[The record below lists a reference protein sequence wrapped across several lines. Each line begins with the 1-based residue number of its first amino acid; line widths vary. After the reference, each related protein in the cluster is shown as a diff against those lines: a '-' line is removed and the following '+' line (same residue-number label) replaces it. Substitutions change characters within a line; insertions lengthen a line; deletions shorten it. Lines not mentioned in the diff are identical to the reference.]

1 MTAGDPPS
9 KPSTAPE
16 AAVDKTKPSSS
27 SAPQPAAPA
36 AAPGTD
42 GPPPVVKK
50 RRGRPPG
57 SKTKKRHKGLLAGA
71 GSLYANLTGLG
82 PSDPS
87 TPKAHAGANGSSGDQ
102 SLLAKHNPNI
112 AQPHKQ
118 KQQKGLHLA
127 IMDTI
132 ACLQPADVG
141 TPFASLADACDRL
154 FPYHAVFEENFPAP
168 SASRGSGTSAS
179 GTGGG
184 PQGSGQGAVDLSFW
198 SEWRV
203 YTEEQC
209 AVMGKKMEL
218 LEQRFQNCKKL
229 EATEELMDA
238 YQLELMHLN
247 QATRAKAAA
256 AAAKKG
262 EKNGKPKV

>member
-1 MTAGDPPS
+1 MTAGDPPA

-16 AAVDKTKPSSS
+16 AAVDKSKPSSS
-27 SAPQPAAPA
+27 SVPQLAATAAEPA
-36 AAPGTD
+36 TD

-87 TPKAHAGANGSSGDQ
+87 GFLDPSKAYAGANGSSGDQ

-112 AQPHKQ
+112 IQPHKH

-154 FPYHAVFEENFPAP
+154 FPYHAVFEENFVEEILAHRHQVRELQFQDTE
-168 SASRGSGTSAS
+168 SEQMIRVFHQESTHLQTHLGEM
-179 GTGGG
+179 
-184 PQGSGQGAVDLSFW
+184 GQAQ
-198 SEWRV
+198 
-203 YTEEQC
+203 EQLAC
-209 AVMGKKMEL
+209 
-218 LEQRFQNCKKL
+218 LEQKSK
-229 EATEELMDA
+229 ED
-238 YQLELMHLN
+238 
-247 QATRAKAAA
+247 
-256 AAAKKG
+256 
-262 EKNGKPKV
+262 